1 MDFKYI
7 LKVFIIL
14 FLILSLI
21 VFINSIGLNLNDE
34 YNPKKLLQVVTV
46 EAMLPMVEALENQNT
61 DIPMNASEAFCEVHK
76 GSSGLLNESCGKLT
90 RGNCNDT
97 SCCVWTSNQKCAAG
111 GVDGPTFNTDTN
123 GATEQLDYYY
133 FQGKCFGNGCPKVSE
148 L

>member
-34 YNPKKLLQVVTV
+34 SKPKKLLQVVTI
-46 EAMLPMVEALENQNT
+46 EGLQGLENLST
-61 DIPMNASEAFCEVHK
+61 DIPMNASQAFCEVHK

-111 GVDGPTFNTDTN
+111 GVDGPTFDTDT
-123 GATEQLDYYY
+123 TEASKQLDYYY
-133 FQGKCFGNGCPKVSE
+133 FQGKCYGTGCPKDA
-148 L
+148 